1 MKEERNKESGLIDKV
16 AESFAEVDLGGI
28 AIPIITVYRQPRD
41 YPDKYVARVFDLKA
55 PTNLVVLRDDL
66 KDLQEDIREHTDM
79 VFCLPEK
86 EDDGVIMGTW
96 I

>member
-1 MKEERNKESGLIDKV
+1 MQEERNKESGLIDKV

-28 AIPIITVYRQPRD
+28 GIPVITVYRQPRD